1 MTMTTESEVAD
12 LRRRLN
18 AAHATAAYH
27 KKQSAARFSEIRRLK
42 AEQKDGH
49 RIGYEDGARA
59 TTLLSYLALADY
71 GLDGIGWFTDRVSAV
86 LAKRKPPLSSY
97 AVDKAV
103 TADVIRHMSKYN
115 PKRAAEVEKSFADFL
130 AGGTP

>member
-1 MTMTTESEVAD
+1 MTMTTENEVAD

-18 AAHATAAYH
+18 VAHAAAAYH

-49 RIGYEDGARA
+49 RIGYEDGARV
-59 TTLLSYLALADY
+59 TTLTAYLAVSDW
-71 GLDGIGWFTDRVSAV
+71 GLDGVSWLTDRMRAAA
-86 LAKRKPPLSSY
+86 AKKPPPY
-97 AVDKAV
+97 NKEIDNAV
-103 TADVIRHMSKYN
+103 TASIIENMRKYN
-115 PKRAAEVEKSFADFL
+115 PKRAAEVESSFAYFL